1 MRNCWCGNKNLV
13 LFNNDYAECKTC
25 GTLVEQKGTQT
36 KNSSVQDDDTDYYGK
51 NYWLNHQKNELGIA
65 DIYRRSRDDLTE
77 RNLHW
82 LKALLKFC
90 TPPAKVLELGCSHGS
105 FVALMRQA
113 GYDASGVEMSP
124 WVVSFGEKTFG
135 VPIHVGPIEDLEI
148 PPGSLDVIVLMDV
161 LEHLYSPVTT
171 MALCLKLLK
180 PNGLLLIQT
189 PQFKEGINYSDLVDT
204 KSPFLEMLIPDE
216 HIYLFSERSV
226 TRMFNQIGGKY
237 IQFEQAIFSSYDIF
251 FVVSSK
257 PIKKNETELI
267 ESTLLKTPN
276 GRVALAMLDL
286 RERELNLIENMKISE
301 EDRLARWE
309 QIQTLT
315 ALIKRS

>member
-1 MRNCWCGNKNLV
+1 LSPFGPDYVKCGI
-13 LFNNDYAECKTC
+13 C
-25 GTLVEQKGTQT
+25 GTLVTLSKLQAEKYL
-36 KNSSVQDDDTDYYGK
+36 VQDDDTDYYGK
-51 NYWLNHQKNELGIA
+51 NYWLDHQKNELGIP

-135 VPIHVGPIEDLEI
+135 VPIYVGPIEDLEI
-148 PPGSLDVIVLMDV
+148 PLGSLDVIVLMDV
-161 LEHLYSPVTT
+161 LEHLYSPLTT
-171 MALCLKLLK
+171 MAICLKLLK

-204 KSPFLEMLIPDE
+204 KSRFLEMLIPDE

-226 TRMFNQIGGKY
+226 TRMFNQIGGIY
-237 IQFEQAIFSSYDIF
+237 IQFEQAIFSSYDMF

-276 GRVALAMLDL
+276 GRIALAMLDL
-286 RERELNLIENMKISE
+286 RERELNLIENLKISE

-315 ALIKRS
+315 ALIKRR